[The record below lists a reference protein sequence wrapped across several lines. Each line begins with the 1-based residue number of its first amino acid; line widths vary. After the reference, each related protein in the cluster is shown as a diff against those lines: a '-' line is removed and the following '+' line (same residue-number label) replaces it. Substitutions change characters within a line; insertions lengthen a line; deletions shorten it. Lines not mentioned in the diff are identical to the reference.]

1 MPILEKLAQP
11 GQARHW
17 TDSIPLEFHYTA
29 GVAGEEF
36 RRELRDNGR
45 FLVSKCSKCKSTY
58 IPARMYCPSC
68 FIEMTDQ
75 FPIDKPGYVYSF
87 TSVHRDR
94 SGADTES
101 PITVGLVKFEGV
113 KGGIVHLLDVD
124 DSVRVSFGMK
134 VVPSFKNS
142 SERTGA
148 ITDILAFKPV
158 STGSSKVT
166 LDTGTAD
173 RQAAGTRDHQARSVL
188 HSIEESGYPIEED
201 EMTVSA
207 LRNKIGKGELLT
219 REEDR
224 LLHRLGDKAREWRK
238 AVKSSA
244 ETETRDTLAGER
256 RSPSGKEPARLQGRW
271 PGVH

>member
-1 MPILEKLAQP
+1 MPILEKLTQP

-17 TDSIPLEFHYTA
+17 TDSIPLEFDRTS

-36 RRELRDNGR
+36 RRGLRGNGR
-45 FLVSKCSKCKSTY
+45 VLVSKCSKCKSTY

-68 FIEMTDQ
+68 FIEMKDQ

-87 TSVHRDR
+87 TSVNRDR
-94 SGADTES
+94 SGVDTEL
-101 PITVGLVKFEGV
+101 PVTVGLVKFEGI

-124 DSVRVSFGMK
+124 DLDGVSIGMK
-134 VVPSFKNS
+134 VTPSLKNS

-158 STGSSKVT
+158 STGPSKVT
-166 LDTGTAD
+166 VDTGTAE
-173 RQAAGTRDHQARSVL
+173 RQATGTRDDQARSLL

-201 EMTVSA
+201 EMTIST
-207 LRNKIGKGELLT
+207 LRNKIGKSEHLT

-224 LLHRLGDKAREWRK
+224 LLHRLGDKAKEWRK
-238 AVKSSA
+238 AVKSAA
-244 ETETRDTLAGER
+244 ETETTDTL
-256 RSPSGKEPARLQGRW
+256 SG
-271 PGVH
+271 

>member
-17 TDSIPLEFHYTA
+17 TDSIPLEYHYTA

-68 FIEMTDQ
+68 FLEMKDQ

-87 TSVHRDR
+87 TSVNRDR
-94 SGADTES
+94 SGADTDI

-113 KGGIVHLLDVD
+113 KGGIVHLLDVNAPD
-124 DSVRVSFGMK
+124 RISIGMK
-134 VVPSFKNS
+134 VTPSLKNS

-148 ITDILAFKPV
+148 ITDILAFRPV
-158 STGSSKVT
+158 STGPGKM
-166 LDTGTAD
+166 A
-173 RQAAGTRDHQARSVL
+173 AAGTTAERRSAETSDDQARSLL

-201 EMTVSA
+201 EMTISS
-207 LRNKIGKGELLT
+207 LRNKISKGELLT

-238 AVKSSA
+238 AVKSSS
-244 ETETRDTLAGER
+244 ETEPADTL
-256 RSPSGKEPARLQGRW
+256 SG
-271 PGVH
+271 

>member
-1 MPILEKLAQP
+1 MPILEKLTQQS
-11 GQARHW
+11 QARHW

-68 FIEMTDQ
+68 FIEMKDQ

-87 TSVHRDR
+87 TSVNRDR
-94 SGADTES
+94 AGADTEL

-113 KGGIVHLLDVD
+113 KGGIVHLLERG
-124 DSVRVSFGMK
+124 DSDRLSIGMK
-134 VVPSFKNS
+134 VSPSLKNP
-142 SERTGA
+142 SERGGA
-148 ITDILAFKPV
+148 ITDILAFKPI
-158 STGSSKVT
+158 STESSSKTVEV
-166 LDTGTAD
+166 GRAE
-173 RQAAGTRDHQARSVL
+173 RWEVGAGENQARSLL
-188 HSIEESGYPIEED
+188 HSIEESGYPVEED
-201 EMTVSA
+201 EMTISS
-207 LRNKIGKGELLT
+207 LRSKISKGELLT

-238 AVKSSA
+238 AVKSSS
-244 ETETRDTLAGER
+244 ETEPADTL
-256 RSPSGKEPARLQGRW
+256 SG
-271 PGVH
+271 

>member
-1 MPILEKLAQP
+1 MPILEKLVQP

-17 TDSIPLEFHYTA
+17 TDSIPLEYHYTA

-68 FIEMTDQ
+68 FIEMKDQ

-87 TSVHRDR
+87 TSVNRDR
-94 SGADTES
+94 SGAETDS

-113 KGGIVHLLDVD
+113 KGGLVHFLDVD
-124 DSVRVSFGMK
+124 PDQVSIGMK
-134 VVPSFKNS
+134 VMPSLKNQ
-142 SERTGA
+142 SERTGD
-148 ITDILAFKPV
+148 ITDIRAFKPV
-158 STGSSKVT
+158 STESSRMTAEGGKVE
-166 LDTGTAD
+166 
-173 RQAAGTRDHQARSVL
+173 RRDVGPGENPARL
-188 HSIEESGYPIEED
+188 LLRSIEESGYPIEED
-201 EMTVSA
+201 EMTISS
-207 LRNKIGKGELLT
+207 LRGKISSGELLT

-238 AVKSSA
+238 AVKSSS
-244 ETETRDTLAGER
+244 ETEPGDTL
-256 RSPSGKEPARLQGRW
+256 SG
-271 PGVH
+271 

>member
-11 GQARHW
+11 SQARHW
-17 TDSIPLEFHYTA
+17 TDSIPLEYHYTA

-58 IPARMYCPSC
+58 IPARMYCPNC
-68 FIEMTDQ
+68 FIEMKDQ

-87 TSVHRDR
+87 TSVNRDR
-94 SGADTES
+94 SGADTNL

-113 KGGIVHLLDVD
+113 KGGIVHLLDVNGHERI
-124 DSVRVSFGMK
+124 SIGMK
-134 VVPSFKNS
+134 VTPSLKNS

-148 ITDILAFKPV
+148 ITDIIAFKPV
-158 STGSSKVT
+158 STGPSTMTSK
-166 LDTGTAD
+166 
-173 RQAAGTRDHQARSVL
+173 AGEVERWKVGAGENQARALL

-201 EMTVSA
+201 EMTISS
-207 LRNKIGKGELLT
+207 LRSKITKGELLT
-219 REEDR
+219 REEER

-238 AVKSSA
+238 AVKSSS
-244 ETETRDTLAGER
+244 ETEPGDTL
-256 RSPSGKEPARLQGRW
+256 SG
-271 PGVH
+271 

>member
-17 TDSIPLEFHYTA
+17 TDSIPLEYHYTA

-58 IPARMYCPSC
+58 IPTRMYCPSC
-68 FIEMTDQ
+68 FIEMKDQ

-87 TSVHRDR
+87 TSVNRDR
-94 SGADTES
+94 SGANTES
-101 PITVGLVKFEGV
+101 PIIVGLVKFEGV
-113 KGGIVHLLDVD
+113 NGGVVHLLDVD
-124 DSVRVSFGMK
+124 HPSRVSIGMK
-134 VVPSFKNS
+134 VTPSLKNS

-148 ITDILAFKPV
+148 VTDILAFKPV
-158 STGSSKVT
+158 STGPSKVIVEV
-166 LDTGTAD
+166 GKAE
-173 RQAAGTRDHQARSVL
+173 RWEVGAGENQARSLL

-201 EMTVSA
+201 EMTLSS
-207 LRNKIGKGELLT
+207 LRSKIGKDELLT
-219 REEDR
+219 REEER

-238 AVKSSA
+238 AVKSSS
-244 ETETRDTLAGER
+244 ETEPADTL
-256 RSPSGKEPARLQGRW
+256 SG
-271 PGVH
+271 

>member
-1 MPILEKLAQP
+1 MPILEKLVQP

-58 IPARMYCPSC
+58 IPARMYCPNC
-68 FIEMTDQ
+68 FIEMKDQ
-75 FPIDKPGYVYSF
+75 FPIDKQGYVYSF
-87 TSVHRDR
+87 TSVNRDR
-94 SGADTES
+94 SGAETDS

-113 KGGIVHLLDVD
+113 KGGIVHFLDAD
-124 DSVRVSFGMK
+124 PDQVSIGMK
-134 VVPSFKNS
+134 VTPSLKNQ

-148 ITDILAFKPV
+148 ITDIRAFKPV
-158 STGSSKVT
+158 SIGPSKMSADSGKVER
-166 LDTGTAD
+166 LDVG
-173 RQAAGTRDHQARSVL
+173 AAENPARSLL

-201 EMTVSA
+201 EMTISS
-207 LRNKIGKGELLT
+207 LRTKISRGELLT

-238 AVKSSA
+238 AVKSSS
-244 ETETRDTLAGER
+244 ETEPGDTL
-256 RSPSGKEPARLQGRW
+256 SG
-271 PGVH
+271 